1 MDTTS
6 FKKSY
11 LDMDASELANLIV
24 NGEASSVEIV
34 QTYIDHIKKV
44 DQILNA
50 VVEERFTTA
59 LLEAEQMDNQLHSQF
74 KKGPLYG
81 VPVSIK
87 ESFHVKDM
95 KTTGG
100 LLSRRNFIAT
110 EDANVVSTLRNAGA
124 IIICKT
130 NTPTLC
136 YCQETDNKLYG
147 RTNNSWDISRTAGGS
162 SGGEGALLSVGGAAV
177 GIGSDI
183 GGSIRFPSHFNGVV
197 GFKAGKYQISS
208 NGHFPADHIPI
219 QTRMSSMGPMGKSVR
234 DIELLYR
241 LMAKITPT
249 PKSLTNIQIDFLSK
263 DVDYPLSKQTS
274 DFLDQIESFLSR
286 KFQTNQSIPPFFE
299 DSAQL
304 WQEIMS
310 IDGGKLMGEL
320 AFDKNHPN
328 LITTYVKEKLTNKTD
343 IHPYLSWALIGSK
356 LFKPSQN
363 RIKEIEEFI
372 KHGDEK
378 IANYLQHRLLVF
390 PVYHTAAPKH
400 GKVYR
405 EIFSIRKTFRK
416 YMPYVAY
423 ANVWG
428 LPSLIVPVGQDENNL
443 PISIQIM
450 SVNGNEDLIFQL
462 GKILEAEFRGYIR
475 NTKLD

>member
-1 MDTTS
+1 MNNTLV
-6 FKKSY
+6 KKSY
-11 LDMDASELANLIV
+11 LDMDAGELANLIV
-24 NGEASSVEIV
+24 KEEATIVEIV
-34 QTYIDHIKKV
+34 QTFINHIKNV
-44 DQILNA
+44 DKILNA
-50 VVEERFTTA
+50 VVEERFSAA
-59 LLEAEQMDNQLHSQF
+59 LLEAEQMDKQLHSQF
-74 KKGPLYG
+74 EKGPLYG
-81 VPVSIK
+81 VPISIK

-100 LLSRRNFIAT
+100 LLSKRDFIAT
-110 EDANVVSTLRNAGA
+110 EDADIVSKLKDAGA
-124 IIICKT
+124 IILCKT

-162 SGGEGALLSVGGAAV
+162 SGGEGALLSVGGTAV

-234 DIELLYR
+234 DIELIY
-241 LMAKITPT
+241 KIIAEIPHT
-249 PKSLTNIQIDFLSK
+249 PKSLANIQIDFLPK
-263 DVDYPLSKQTS
+263 DIHYPLSKQTS
-274 DFLDQIESFLSR
+274 KLLDQIENFLSKR
-286 KFQTNQSIPPFFE
+286 YETNRSVPPFFT

-310 IDGGKLMGEL
+310 VHGGKLMSEL
-320 AFDKNHPN
+320 AFDKKHPN
-328 LITTYVKEKLTNKTD
+328 LITTYIKEKLTNKTD
-343 IHPYLSWALIGSK
+343 IHPYLTWALIGSK

-363 RIKEIEEFI
+363 RIERIEEII

-378 IANYLQHRLLVF
+378 IDHYLQHRLLIF

-400 GKVYR
+400 GKVYQ

-428 LPSLIVPVGQDENNL
+428 LPSLIVPVGTDEDDL

-450 SVNGNEDLIFQL
+450 SINGNEDLIFQL
-462 GKILEAEFRGYIR
+462 GKVLETEFRGYVR